1 MSAGTAVDTRLP
13 DSPENPHA
21 GQGSVLLDIG
31 GDIGALVVTT
41 PASMVGVEVEIG
53 PEGTVFGH
61 HHHDHDGSHDHDH
74 GHDHGHLAHVAVVR
88 RPVQG
93 GEVPALVFGELSAG
107 RYALA
112 EKGAADVRLLVEV
125 RGGEVTSAEW
135 PPEPTDS

>member
-1 MSAGTAVDTRLP
+1 MSAGAAVETRVP

-53 PEGTVFGH
+53 PEGAAFGHHHH
-61 HHHDHDGSHDHDH
+61 HHHDHDHSHE
-74 GHDHGHLAHVAVVR
+74 HGHLAHVAVVR

-112 EKGAADVRLLVEV
+112 EKGTSDVRLVVDV
-125 RGGEVTSAEW
+125 RGGEVTSVEW
-135 PPEPTDS
+135 PPEPTAG